1 MDSYDFTAS
10 DAQLTFVV
18 QVSPGLEDEIFDA
31 FGDQGNKDQ
40 ITSIITIVGN
50 QTGFR
55 KDIPVT
61 VTK

>member
-1 MDSYDFTAS
+1 M
-10 DAQLTFVV
+10 AQHYFA

-40 ITSIITIVGN
+40 ITSIITIIGN
-50 QTGFR
+50 KTGFR